1 MDHGIS
7 RREFIQRGA
16 AGVAGAAV
24 ALRTVDGLAAAPKPR
39 IVVARGGGAPESEE
53 GAYKRM
59 KAAIE
64 RFGGFPE
71 MVKGKRVLIK
81 INATDRGFR
90 DANTSS
96 QAVAALLKIVNENAP
111 KNITCLGQE
120 WYGWSAVRQG
130 LPTLAEVIKAG
141 GATQVQLPHY
151 WTPGSENAYKLVQ
164 PQPEPWKE
172 LMVAKDIFEDDTV
185 LLNLPRL
192 KTHPHC
198 VFTSC
203 LKNIIGLTRRMYGFH
218 KIDETT
224 DVVNRGDPATSDGWH
239 LFPQKLASAFKGAI
253 GPRFALHIVD
263 ANEPNFGWRGPG
275 KVRIGTVAAGA
286 VLVGKDALAL
296 DVYGCRLLGELLNK
310 QQPGLYPEP
319 LGDWSKGDSEFI
331 TFNKTKTNYLK
342 VAADLGVGE
351 ADLTKVDIQEVTVP
365 A

>member
-1 MDHGIS
+1 MDVS

-16 AGVAGAAV
+16 VGVAGAAV
-24 ALRTVDGLAAAPKPR
+24 ALSAVDGLAAAARPR
-39 IVVARGGGAPESEE
+39 IVVARGGGAADSDE

-71 MVKGKRVLIK
+71 LVKGKRVLIK
-81 INATDRGFR
+81 MNMTDGGFR

-96 QAVAALLKIVNENAP
+96 QSAAALLKIVSECSP
-111 KNITCLGQE
+111 KSVSTIGQE
-120 WYGWSAVRQG
+120 WYGWNAKRQG
-130 LPTLAEVIKAG
+130 LPTLAEVIKTG
-141 GATQVQLPHY
+141 GATMYQLPHY
-151 WTPGSENAYKLVQ
+151 WAPGSEAAYKLVQ

-172 LMVAKDIFEDDTV
+172 LMVAKDIFDDDTV
-185 LLNLPRL
+185 LLNHPRL

-224 DVVNRGDPATSDGWH
+224 DVASRGDPATSDGWH
-239 LFPQKLASAFKGAI
+239 LFAQKLAAAFKGAI

-275 KVRIGTVAAGA
+275 KLRIGTVTAGA
-286 VLVGKDALAL
+286 VFVGKDALAL

-319 LGDWSKGDSEFI
+319 LGDWSTGASEFI
-331 TFNKTKTNYLK
+331 AFNKTKTNYLK

-351 ADLTKVDIQEVTVP
+351 ADLSKVDIQEVTVP

>member
-1 MDHGIS
+1 MGHGIS

-16 AGVAGAAV
+16 VGVAGAAA
-24 ALRTVDGLAAAPKPR
+24 ALSAAEGLAAAAKPR
-39 IVVARGGGAPESEE
+39 IVVARGGGAADSDE

-64 RFGGFPE
+64 RFGGFPDL
-71 MVKGKRVLIK
+71 VKGKKVLIK

-96 QAVAALLKIVNENAP
+96 QATAALLKIVSENGP
-111 KNITCLGQE
+111 KSVTVIGQE
-120 WYGWSAVRQG
+120 WYGWAAVRAG
-130 LPTLAEVIKAG
+130 LPTLDEVIKAG
-141 GATQVQLPHY
+141 GATRVQLPHY
-151 WTPGSENAYKLVQ
+151 WAPGSEAAYKLVD
-164 PQPEPWKE
+164 PQPAPWKE
-172 LMVAKDIFEDDTV
+172 LMVAKDIFDDDAV

-192 KTHPHC
+192 KTHAHC

-203 LKNIIGLTRRMYGFH
+203 IKNIIGLTRRMYGFH
-218 KIDETT
+218 KIDETV

-239 LFPQKLASAFKGAI
+239 LFPQKLAGAFKSAI
-253 GPRFALHIVD
+253 GPRIALHIVD

-275 KVRIGTVAAGA
+275 KMRIGTVPAGA
-286 VLVGKDALAL
+286 VLVGRDALAL

-342 VAADLGVGE
+342 VAAEMGVGE
-351 ADLTKVDIQEVTVP
+351 ADLSKVDIQEIT